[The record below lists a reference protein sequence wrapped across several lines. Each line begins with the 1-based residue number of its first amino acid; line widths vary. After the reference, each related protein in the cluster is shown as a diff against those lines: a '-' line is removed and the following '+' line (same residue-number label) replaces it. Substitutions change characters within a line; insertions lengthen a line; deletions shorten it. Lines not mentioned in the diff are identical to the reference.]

1 MLLAVGLV
9 LEAGHGAAAL
19 TQAGVEFFDAVVRL
33 FSNLVSFTRLA
44 AFGLMHAAL
53 GLVVFEA
60 ASALWGGPVGVVL
73 ATLVFLGGNAVTFA
87 LEALVTGVQ
96 ALRLEYYELYSR
108 IFSGEGHAFA
118 PWAMPV
124 RSPKEAS

>member
-1 MLLAVGLV
+1 
-9 LEAGHGAAAL
+9 
-19 TQAGVEFFDAVVRL
+19 
-33 FSNLVSFTRLA
+33 
-44 AFGLMHAAL
+44 MHAAL

-60 ASALWGGPVGVVL
+60 AQALWGGVAGVIAAVV
-73 ATLVFLGGNAVTFA
+73 VFVGGNLIAFA

-118 PWAMPV
+118 PWSMPV
-124 RSPKEAS
+124 LSPEEEP